1 MTKKRLVGLLLGAVL
16 LSAGVAAATRAQAT
30 TETTTVETGQVTR
43 ATLSAVVE
51 SAGSVTPAAKVTL
64 TFGASGT
71 VKAVNVSAGQTVRR
85 GEVLAELDT
94 TDLELQVAQ
103 AQQTYLSQQAAYSLT
118 VTPDEDAV
126 TAAQLALSNA
136 QAAYQLARQ
145 KYAVNSTDA
154 VALACSNLDSA
165 KQTYDDAVTAYN
177 NYVSNWR
184 VQVNGTADIS
194 PQKAQ
199 LERATA
205 AYEQAVA
212 NCNLTRSSVNASGVT
227 AAYAAL
233 VQAQANLE
241 ALINPSASTLTAAR
255 IKLAQAQLALEQAQ
269 QALTDARIIAPFD
282 GVVSAV
288 SAVAGASGSGASIT
302 LLDTSAY
309 HVDVLIDETEI
320 NQVQVGQTAKLTFDA
335 LSGVTLT
342 GTVTRVAPAGTVS
355 NGVVNYAVRVGFEPG
370 DEALRADMTAEV
382 SIVTDTHADVLAVPG
397 SAIRSDSGGYYV
409 NVAGDDGTPQ
419 RVAVVAGYTDGD
431 LTEVAGNLT
440 VGQAVYLGDLS
451 TTTTSTQQPGLNLFG
466 LRIGGR

>member
-212 NCNLTRSSVNASGVT
+212 NCNLTKSSVNASGVT

-370 DEALRADMTAEV
+370 DATLRADMTAEV

-409 NVAGDDGTPQ
+409 NVVGDDGTPQ